1 MTTQIVLLAGG
12 RGTRLGALSETVP
25 KPLAAVAGKPFIQY
39 LVEDFRRFGFR
50 DFLILAGHLGRQ
62 IDNFFMRRP
71 VAGAEVRVLVE
82 PEPRGTGGALC
93 QGGDWLAETFLLANA
108 DTLFAIN
115 YLDLVRPPE
124 VDGWLGKLA
133 LRRSPC
139 ADRYGEVEIA
149 GGRIIAF
156 RERGHK
162 AADGLINGGIY
173 LLKRTI
179 LERIGE
185 GMVSLERDVFP
196 RLAGE
201 LYGQTFA
208 APFIDIGVP
217 EALAAAQ
224 TMVPEIVV
232 RPAAFLDRDGVLN
245 VDGGHVHR
253 PEEFRWVEGAEA
265 AVKALNDWGYLV
277 LVVTNQAGV
286 ARGYYGE
293 ADVHRLHRWINDAL
307 RPQGAHIDAFY
318 HCPHHPEGITPY
330 ARVCD
335 SRKPGPG
342 MLLRAMKEW
351 PIRRDGSFL
360 IGDKESD
367 LEAARRAG
375 VPGHL
380 FRGGDLRAFL
390 DRAVRRGPA

>member
-1 MTTQIVLLAGG
+1 MTTQVVLLAGG
-12 RGTRLGALSETVP
+12 RGTRLGALSESLP

-39 LVEDFRRFGFR
+39 LVEDYRRFGFG

-62 IDNFFMRRP
+62 IEDFFGRRP
-71 VAGAEVRVLVE
+71 VAGAEVRVLIE
-82 PEPRGTGGALC
+82 PEPCGTGGALREAR
-93 QGGDWLAETFLLANA
+93 DWLAESFLLANA

-124 VDGWLGKLA
+124 VEGWLGKLA
-133 LRRSPC
+133 LRRS
-139 ADRYGEVEIA
+139 AAVDRYGEVETA

-156 RERGHK
+156 RERGRG
-162 AADGLINGGIY
+162 AAGGLINGGIY
-173 LLKRTI
+173 LLKREI
-179 LERIGE
+179 LRCIGD

-196 RLAGE
+196 ALAGV

-224 TMVPEIVV
+224 TVVPQIVA

-245 VDGGHVHR
+245 IDSGYVHQ
-253 PEEFRWVEGAEA
+253 PEQFRWVEGAES
-265 AVKALNDWGYLV
+265 AVKALNDRGYLV
-277 LVVTNQAGV
+277 VVVTNQAGV
-286 ARGYYGE
+286 ARGYYAE

-318 HCPHHPEGITPY
+318 HCPHHPEGTAAY
-330 ARVCD
+330 AGTCD
-335 SRKPGPG
+335 CRKPAPG
-342 MLLRAMKEW
+342 MLLRAMREW

-380 FRGGDLRAFL
+380 FPGGDLLAFL
-390 DRAVRRGPA
+390 DRLIGT

>member
-1 MTTQIVLLAGG
+1 MTTQVVLLAGG
-12 RGTRLGALSETVP
+12 RGTRLGALSESVP

-39 LVEDFRRFGFR
+39 LVEDYRRFGFG

-62 IDNFFMRRP
+62 IEDFFGRRP
-71 VAGAEVRVLVE
+71 VAGATVRVLIE
-82 PEPRGTGGALC
+82 PEPRGTGGALREA
-93 QGGDWLAETFLLANA
+93 GDWLAETFLLANA

-124 VDGWLGKLA
+124 GEGWLGKLA
-133 LRRSPC
+133 LRRSAA
-139 ADRYGEVEIA
+139 ADRYGEVETA

-156 RERGHK
+156 RERGHGT
-162 AADGLINGGIY
+162 AGGLINGGIY
-173 LLKRTI
+173 LLKREI
-179 LERIGE
+179 RERIGE

-196 RLAGE
+196 ALAGV

-224 TMVPEIVV
+224 TMVPGIVA

-245 VDGGHVHR
+245 IDSGYVHR
-253 PEEFRWVEGAEA
+253 PEEFRWVEGAER
-265 AVKALNDWGYLV
+265 AVKALNDRGYLV
-277 LVVTNQAGV
+277 IVVTNQAGV
-286 ARGYYGE
+286 ARGYYAE

-318 HCPHHPEGITPY
+318 HCPHHPLGTAAY
-330 ARVCD
+330 AGTCD
-335 SRKPGPG
+335 CRKPGPG
-342 MLLRAMKEW
+342 MLLRAMREW
-351 PIRRDGSFL
+351 PIRRDGSFV

-367 LEAARRAG
+367 LEAGRRAG

-380 FRGGDLRAFL
+380 FAGGDLRAFL
-390 DRAVRRGPA
+390 DRVVRA